1 MGKLPDDT
9 SLAESSTAEKRPVSD
24 ADENAKRAKV
34 VPEIPIIHNL
44 TEDSTLDQNIKLT
57 LLQQLARQ
65 TEAVKDV
72 QKTMTTMNR
81 TLENGFQ
88 SLNATLN
95 RLANA
100 MAKPAPPPSRRPFV
114 PVLIQKKTDNNNNQ

>member
-1 MGKLPDDT
+1 MEKSPDDT
-9 SLAESSTAEKRPVSD
+9 SLAESSTAEKRPASD
-24 ADENAKRAKV
+24 VDENAKRAKV

-44 TEDSTLDQNIKLT
+44 TEDSALDQNTKLT

-72 QKTMTTMNR
+72 QKTMITMNK

-114 PVLIQKKTDNNNNQ
+114 PVPIQKKTDNNNNQ